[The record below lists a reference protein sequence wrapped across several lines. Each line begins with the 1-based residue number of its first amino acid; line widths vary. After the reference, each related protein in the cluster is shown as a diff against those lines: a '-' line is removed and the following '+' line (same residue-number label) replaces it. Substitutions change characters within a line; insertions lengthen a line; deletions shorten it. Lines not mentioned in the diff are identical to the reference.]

1 LDAAASKGNALA
13 HYALALIYAPDD
25 EDYLGAGSSYWYAQR
40 QQGRVLTGVEEEWA
54 EAHAYRL
61 AQAQKYAHHLKE
73 AGRLGHQDALLDLA
87 DRFDDPSFFEQS
99 CHDVDADPAAVADIA
114 ERMGR
119 PADVRHWLTIAAENG
134 DTDAMLQLIE
144 EYDHGDL
151 QRCWTWVYLSQLVGT
166 DLSQDAHYAI
176 NEDGSDYDD
185 DVGGPLYVAGRDGVD
200 LAPLAPAQDAI
211 AKLAAHRLFKQI
223 EQNVR

>member
-1 LDAAASKGNALA
+1 MVVIASLF
-13 HYALALIYAPDD
+13 LP
-25 EDYLGAGSSYWYAQR
+25 S
-40 QQGRVLTGVEEEWA
+40 T
-54 EAHAYRL
+54 
-61 AQAQKYAHHLKE
+61 
-73 AGRLGHQDALLDLA
+73 LDLA

-99 CHDVDADPAAVADIA
+99 RHYVDADPAVVADIA

-211 AKLAAHRLFKQI
+211 AQLAA
-223 EQNVR
+223 

>member
-1 LDAAASKGNALA
+1 MVVIASLF
-13 HYALALIYAPDD
+13 LP
-25 EDYLGAGSSYWYAQR
+25 S
-40 QQGRVLTGVEEEWA
+40 T
-54 EAHAYRL
+54 
-61 AQAQKYAHHLKE
+61 
-73 AGRLGHQDALLDLA
+73 LDLA

-99 CHDVDADPAAVADIA
+99 RHYVDADPAVVADIA